1 MDFLDEKIIEARR
14 KEAEKELDIRKDGLI
29 VKGEKIEFQD
39 TPLFQEKMS
48 ILLPTT
54 FVDMPQKIARIKYP
68 SEQRPQIIK
77 TDLLGSTNF
86 AFNLFDKAIQ
96 PAQM

>member
-39 TPLFQEKMS
+39 
-48 ILLPTT
+48 ILH
-54 FVDMPQKIARIKYP
+54 Q
-68 SEQRPQIIK
+68 
-77 TDLLGSTNF
+77 LLHFAELSDAGSPC
-86 AFNLFDKAIQ
+86 LSGRCLG
-96 PAQM
+96 

>member
-48 ILLPTT
+48 ILLPSNHQ
-54 FVDMPQKIARIKYP
+54 DR
-68 SEQRPQIIK
+68 
-77 TDLLGSTNF
+77 F
-86 AFNLFDKAIQ
+86 AGEHQLCVQ
-96 PAQM
+96 PL

>member
-14 KEAEKELDIRKDGLI
+14 KEAQRELDIREDGLI

-48 ILLPTT
+48 ILLPVS
-54 FVDMPQKIARIKYP
+54 FVDMPQFRCSPPPTA
-68 SEQRPQIIK
+68 
-77 TDLLGSTNF
+77 
-86 AFNLFDKAIQ
+86 
-96 PAQM
+96 